1 MKILIVSDNHG
12 EKNIVYD
19 AFGRNSG
26 SLNIHLGDSEFE
38 YDDTE
43 MRHFE
48 RVGGNVDTDSRY
60 PVEGYDEASGI
71 FYTHGHYYG
80 IKKDRGKL
88 ASRAR
93 EYDASY
99 ALYGHSHIAKAEK
112 INGVYC
118 INPGSIS
125 LSKGEMPES
134 YAVLDTDNNVVTF
147 LGRDHKVLKET
158 ALNNL

>member
-1 MKILIVSDNHG
+1 
-12 EKNIVYD
+12 
-19 AFGRNSG
+19 
-26 SLNIHLGDSEFE
+26 
-38 YDDTE
+38 
-43 MRHFE
+43 MR
-48 RVGGNVDTDSRY
+48 D
-60 PVEGYDEASGI
+60 

-158 ALNNL
+158 DLSNL